1 MVDDTVMVRD
11 RVHPIMTVTV
21 KLQNEQETERGNVH
35 KQRMID
41 MGETG
46 AQGETTGQL
55 ERPEEHA
62 VNIKLGHWV

>member
-21 KLQNEQETERGNVH
+21 KLQNEQETERNNVH

-55 ERPEEHA
+55 ERPEGHA
-62 VNIKLGHWV
+62 VNIKLGHWE